1 MTIINCTLPFGLVKD
16 FDDYSKI
23 VNDILKHDITFN
35 ILKFS
40 SGSNGINLLIDIP
53 EDKTK
58 TITESLEK
66 NNIVVNKKGRVIIDD
81 DKCIDCGAC
90 ISLCPTDALHNSKE
104 LRLEFS
110 YEKCI
115 GCLLCLR
122 HLRCLSS
129 TGPSPLSH
137 RGRRS
142 LGGRVLR

>member
-40 SGSNGINLLIDIP
+40 TGSNGINLLIDIP

-58 TITESLEK
+58 TITESLEQ

-81 DKCIDCGAC
+81 FH
-90 ISLCPTDALHNSKE
+90 TRNALVV
-104 LRLEFS
+104 
-110 YEKCI
+110 YC
-115 GCLLCLR
+115 
-122 HLRCLSS
+122 
-129 TGPSPLSH
+129 
-137 RGRRS
+137 
-142 LGGRVLR
+142 V

>member
-35 ILKFS
+35 ISKFS
-40 SGSNGINLLIDIP
+40 SGANGINLLIDIP

-58 TITESLEK
+58 TITESLEQ

-81 DKCIDCGAC
+81 EKCIDCGAC
-90 ISLCPTDALHNSKE
+90 ISLCPTDALHTNKE
-104 LRLEFS
+104 ERLEFS

-115 GCLLCLR
+115 GCLLCVDSCPRYAIGEL
-122 HLRCLSS
+122 
-129 TGPSPLSH
+129 
-137 RGRRS
+137 
-142 LGGRVLR
+142 

>member
-1 MTIINCTLPFGLVKD
+1 MTIINCTLPFGRVKD

-40 SGSNGINLLIDIP
+40 SGANGINLLIDIP

-58 TITESLEK
+58 TITESLER
-66 NNIVVNKKGRVIIDD
+66 NNIIVNKKGRVIIDD

-90 ISLCPTDALHNSKE
+90 ISLCPTDALHTDKDE
-104 LRLEFS
+104 RLEFS

-115 GCLLCLR
+115 GCLLCLDSCPR
-122 HLRCLSS
+122 YAIEEL
-129 TGPSPLSH
+129 
-137 RGRRS
+137 
-142 LGGRVLR
+142 